1 MTVASPEIRKLSII
15 IPCYNE
21 VENIAGVIDRVAMV
35 DVGLEKEII
44 VVDDGSVDGTMKV
57 LEDMKERKSG
67 SDIFKVHFS
76 MLNSG
81 KGFAIRIGLK
91 YATGDVVIIQDAD
104 LEYDPSDYPKILAPI
119 LNGEADVVYGSRF
132 MGKSRPEGM
141 VFMNW
146 LANRLLA
153 IMATLL
159 YGKHITDEATCYK
172 AFRRDVIDSV
182 ELTCQR
188 FEFCPEVTSKVLKKK
203 YRLVEVP
210 ISYRGRTTLEGKK
223 ITWWDGIVAI
233 WTLLKY
239 RFRR

>member
-1 MTVASPEIRKLSII
+1 MTIARQDIRKLSII

-21 VENIAGVIDRVAMV
+21 VRNIADVVDRVASV
-35 DVGLEKEII
+35 DVGLDKEII
-44 VVDDGSVDGTMKV
+44 VVDDGSVDGTMRV
-57 LEDMKERKSG
+57 LEEIKEQRKG
-67 SDIFKVHFS
+67 SEVLKVHFS

-91 YATGDVVIIQDAD
+91 YATGDIVIIQDAD
-104 LEYDPSDYPKILAPI
+104 LEYNPEDYPKIIEPI
-119 LNGEADVVYGSRF
+119 IKGEADVVYGSRF
-132 MGKSRPEGM
+132 MNKARPEGM
-141 VFMNW
+141 AFTNW
-146 LANRLLA
+146 LANRVLA
-153 IMATLL
+153 ILATVL
-159 YGKHITDEATCYK
+159 YGRRITDEATAYK

-188 FEFCPEVTSKVLKKK
+188 FEFCPEVTSKVLRKR

-233 WTLLKY
+233 WTLFKY

>member
-1 MTVASPEIRKLSII
+1 MAANRKDIKKVSII

-21 VENIAGVIDRVAMV
+21 VRNITEVIDLVAGVEIGFD
-35 DVGLEKEII
+35 KEII
-44 VVDDGSVDGTMKV
+44 VVDDGSSDGTMKI
-57 LEDMKERKSG
+57 LEEMKSRRG
-67 SDIFKVHFS
+67 DSDILKVHFS

-91 YATGDVVIIQDAD
+91 YVTGDIVIIQDAD
-104 LEYDPSDYPKILAPI
+104 LEYDPRDYPRLIEPI
-119 LNGEADVVYGSRF
+119 IGGSADVVYGSRF
-132 MGKSRPEGM
+132 LNNQRPEGM
-141 VFMNW
+141 AFANF
-146 LANRLLA
+146 LANKILA
-153 IMATLL
+153 MTASVL
-159 YGKHITDEATCYK
+159 YGKYLTDEATCYK
-172 AFRRDVIDSV
+172 AFRRDVMDSI

-223 ITWWDGIVAI
+223 ITWWDGIIAI

-239 RFRR
+239 RFKR